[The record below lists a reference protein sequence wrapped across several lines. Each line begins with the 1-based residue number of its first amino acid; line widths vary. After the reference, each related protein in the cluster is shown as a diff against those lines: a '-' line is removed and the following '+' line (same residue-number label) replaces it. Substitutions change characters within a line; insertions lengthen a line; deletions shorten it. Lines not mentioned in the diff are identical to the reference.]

1 LTRAY
6 RGALLTAAIFLAI
19 AIPVSAIR
27 PLWLDEILQLLET
40 RQPSTTRMIM
50 DVRQTAGAAPLG
62 YLVQQEVLKITGY
75 SMVLA
80 RLPSA
85 LFGGGA
91 VFLVALLGTEFGLRR
106 SWQAGAI
113 FGLFPLTLRYA
124 AESRVYSQALFL
136 SVLATYLYLRLVKQP
151 RGVIAA
157 LYWLVLTA
165 GIYTQPYAVCV
176 GIAPLLCSIIYRERK
191 TALLCGSALSLSL
204 IAFLPWFAW
213 ARAGWAASSAINGFH
228 FSFSPK
234 TPLMLFR
241 EFAGAGYWGSGLLL
255 LLCAGALRAGCLGA
269 RERVL
274 LVLSISTVPVFILCG
289 DAWFG
294 YFIAARQIIWILP
307 AVAILAAAAI
317 EHYPRAGFAFAIVLA
332 IVCIRQSIV
341 FFRSPSENWQLAANA
356 IADRVQKG
364 DCLFVAPPEQLTLYR
379 FFHPELGTGH
389 CDMRSVVLAI
399 TPAATATQRG
409 TATAGLL
416 SAGYQQQCQKTVGRS
431 NIVLFRRPY

>member
-1 LTRAY
+1 MTGAY

-27 PLWLDEILQLLET
+27 PLWLDEILQLMET

-62 YLVQQEVLKITGY
+62 YLVQQEALKTTGY

-85 LFGGGA
+85 LFTAAA
-91 VFLVALLGTEFGLRR
+91 VFLVAVLGTEFGLRR
-106 SWQAGAI
+106 GWLAGAI

-136 SVLATYLYLRLVKQP
+136 SILATYLYLRLIERP
-151 RGVIAA
+151 GPGSAA

-176 GIAPLLCSIIYRERK
+176 GMAHLLCSVIYRERK
-191 TALLCGSALSLSL
+191 TALLCGSALLL
-204 IAFLPWFAW
+204 AFLAFLPWFAW
-213 ARAGWAASSAINGFH
+213 ARAGWAASSVINGFQ

-274 LVLSISTVPVFILCG
+274 LVLSVCTVPLVVLCG

-317 EHYPRAGFAFAIVLA
+317 EHYPRAGLALAVLLA
-332 IVCIRQSIV
+332 IVCIRQSAV

-356 IADRVQKG
+356 IADRVQQG
-364 DCLFVAPPEQLTLYR
+364 ECLFVAPPEQVTLYR
-379 FFHPELGTGH
+379 FFHPELGTGQ

-399 TPAATATQRG
+399 TPAATAAQRRI
-409 TATAGLL
+409 ATTGLL
-416 SAGYQQQCQKTVGRS
+416 SAGYRQASQEIVGQS
-431 NIVLFRRPY
+431 KIVLFQRP